1 MSPKKSV
8 LIGISIVVLTVIAF
22 MALMAGKP
30 TPPKKPVEDTSPLVD
45 VLPLERQSIT
55 FEVEAHGVIKPRT
68 ETSLV
73 SEVSG
78 VIQFVS
84 EKFVAGGYFK
94 KDEVLL
100 KIDPTEYLVGVEQAK
115 ARLAG
120 QKAKYLQEEAKA
132 EQASK
137 EWDLTGRSRD
147 KAPILALRQ
156 PFLLEAKANMQSAE
170 ADLKKAQQKLDRSEI
185 RAPYDG
191 MVKNKLADIG
201 QFVATGTQLGNT
213 FAIDYAEVRL
223 PLTDQELAFINVP
236 TWGANESAE
245 KSAVRLVGTYA
256 GKQHSWYAELVRM
269 EGVVNEQSRV
279 HYAVARVTDPYSVNS
294 TEQAEVPLKIGTF
307 VTAHIIGK
315 QEEQLVKIPR
325 DAFKDLTSILV
336 SDRSNKLYSRR
347 LEIARSEADFVYV
360 RSGLEEGDRVVMTSI
375 QSPVEGMKLRI
386 SGEEVEEV
394 KKEIADEPLKG
405 GVTSEDDNSP
415 IDENE

>member
-1 MSPKKSV
+1 MSRKKSV
-8 LIGISIVVLTVIAF
+8 LIGIAIVVLTILGF

-30 TPPKKPVEDTSPLVD
+30 VPPKKPVEDTSPLVD
-45 VLPLERQSIT
+45 VLPLERQTVI

-68 ETSLV
+68 ETTLV

-78 VIQFVS
+78 VIQTVS
-84 EKFVAGGYFK
+84 DKFVAGGYFK
-94 KDEVLL
+94 KGEVLL

-132 EQASK
+132 EQASQ

-147 KAPILALRQ
+147 AAPILALRQ

-185 RAPYDG
+185 KAPYDG
-191 MVKNKLADIG
+191 MVKTKLADIG
-201 QFVATGTQLGNT
+201 QFVATGTQLGST

-236 TWGANESAE
+236 KWGVTNSND
-245 KSAVRLVGTYA
+245 KSVVRLVGTYA
-256 GKQHSWYAELVRM
+256 GKQHSWQAELVRM

-279 HYAVARVTDPYSVNS
+279 HYAVARVTDPYSILS
-294 TEQAEVPLKIGTF
+294 TEKAETPLKIGTF

-315 QEEQLVKIPR
+315 QEELLVKIPR

-336 SDRSNKLYSRR
+336 SDKSNRLYSRR
-347 LEIARSEADFVYV
+347 LEIARAEADFVYV

-375 QSPVEGMKLRI
+375 QSPVQGMKLRI
-386 SGEEVEEV
+386 SGEEVKEEKQEDV
-394 KKEIADEPLKG
+394 EPATEGEKE
-405 GVTSEDDNSP
+405 
-415 IDENE
+415 